1 MDKIRK
7 IGLLESSGLVLK
19 TLVRGYRLKSSR
31 LTEQNA
37 VKLADQVI
45 PHVSTMFKA
54 LPVEKQ
60 REIAAFA
67 SNQLANRTSFGIDSA
82 THKGFLQALRF
93 GKFAWNGGA
102 DKRLFPVLG
111 DVSKRVAREFAVH
124 HKIQLLT

>member
-7 IGLLESSGLVLK
+7 IGLLESSALVVK

-37 VKLADQVI
+37 VKLADKVI

-54 LPVEKQ
+54 LPLEKQ

-67 SNQLANRTSFGIDSA
+67 SAQLASRTSFGVNSVS
-82 THKGFLQALRF
+82 HKGFLQALRF
-93 GKFAWNGGA
+93 GRFAWNGGA

-111 DVSKRVAREFAVH
+111 DVSKKVAMEFVSH
-124 HKIQLLT
+124 HKIAL